1 MSVRTTTPR
10 RLVLAAA
17 SAAVLIVALS
27 VALSVALLGLRP
39 ASPRAIPPATALG
52 RTPPMGW
59 SSWNHFGCAV
69 DAELVERTADAL
81 AASGLQKLGYRSV
94 DIDDC
99 WMTHQRD
106 PHTGEL
112 VPDPVKFPQGIAAV
126 ARSLHARGFS
136 LGIYEDAGTET
147 CAGFPGS
154 LGHEQVD
161 AQTFA
166 RWGVDTLKYDNCN
179 HAGRSST
186 RQYIARFTAMHDAL
200 LATGRPIFLAICE
213 WGVHR
218 PWTWAHGIGQSW
230 RTTHD
235 IADSYASMLEIFRQN
250 VGLSQFAGPGGWNDP
265 DMLEV
270 GNGGMTPTEER
281 TEFTLWAAMAAP
293 LISGADIRSLD
304 PDDLAIYSNREVIAI
319 DQDPR
324 GGQASLIA
332 QNGEP
337 AGSGGIWVLSKPLAD
352 GGRAVVLFNSTDS
365 PRTISTTASAVGLRG
380 SGFDIRDVWSGSRST
395 TSGGISALVAPHAA
409 AFFRI
414 APDRSSRTVSVGR

>member
-1 MSVRTTTPR
+1 MTPAR
-10 RLVLAAA
+10 IILIAVAAA
-17 SAAVLIVALS
+17 VVVVGLVVAL
-27 VALSVALLGLRP
+27 VVLRP
-39 ASPRAIPPATALG
+39 ASPRAASAEPALG

-69 DAELVERTADAL
+69 DAELVEQTADAL
-81 AASGLQKLGYRSV
+81 AANGLQKLGYDSV

-106 PHTGEL
+106 PRTGEL

-126 ARSLHARGFS
+126 ARYLHARGFS

-154 LGHEQVD
+154 LGHERID

-179 HAGRSST
+179 HAGQSST

-250 VGLSQFAGPGGWNDP
+250 VVLSQFAGPGGWNDP
-265 DMLEV
+265 DMLEI
-270 GNGGMTPTEER
+270 GNGGMTPAEER
-281 TEFTLWAAMAAP
+281 TEFTLWAEMAAP
-293 LISGADIRSLD
+293 LISGADIRSLGVD
-304 PDDLAIYSNREVIAI
+304 QLAIYSDPDVIAI
-319 DQDPR
+319 DQDPL
-324 GGQASLIA
+324 GAQAAPIA

-365 PRTISTTASAVGLRG
+365 PRTISTTASAIGLRG
-380 SGFDIRDVWSGSRST
+380 SGFGIRDLWSGIRST
-395 TSGGISALVAPHAA
+395 TSGEISALVAPHAA
-409 AFFRI
+409 ALFRI
-414 APDRSSRTVSVGR
+414 AAKH